1 MPTLTVEV
9 PEHLARLVEEAVARG
24 DYRDASAA
32 VADAL
37 CILQYEPAAHGEK
50 LAILRREVRKGVI
63 QDDAGETSGRT
74 VMDVLR
80 DLEARDN
87 AAA

>member
-1 MPTLTVEV
+1 MPTLTVEL
-9 PEHLARLVEEAVARG
+9 PDHLARFVEDAVARG
-24 DYRDASAA
+24 DYQDASAA

-37 CILQYEPAAHGEK
+37 CILQYEPATHGEK
-50 LAILRREVRKGVI
+50 LATLRREVRKGVI
-63 QDDAGETSGRT
+63 QDDAGETSGRR